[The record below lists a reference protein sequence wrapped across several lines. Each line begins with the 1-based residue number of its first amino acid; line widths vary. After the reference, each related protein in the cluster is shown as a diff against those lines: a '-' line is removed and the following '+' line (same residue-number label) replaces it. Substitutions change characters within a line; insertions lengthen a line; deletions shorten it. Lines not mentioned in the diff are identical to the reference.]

1 MGRGLFLLLCLS
13 VLLGAGL
20 SAQEHPDPQTLLSQ
34 SRAAYETLRSYEVTV
49 TMTIQGPLSATLR
62 YKFFFSFP
70 FQRVEMEYEHEELFC
85 SDPVILV
92 LIANLEEGR
101 AFALYTNE
109 EWEEILDESIK
120 EETFLDTI
128 AKGLSL
134 AMHWEKVQRGELGGR
149 PVWVLRGTIRNGVV
163 GDLAMWLEEDTL
175 FLRRVEFQTGEFTV
189 AITVEEFK
197 PGVEVPLDLFK
208 PPAAELIAR
217 RITVIPRGREIL
229 SAAWEKLS
237 GLQSFIL
244 RKRVRRGY
252 FVDVEQIVIYHH
264 PFLRVEQRSRESL
277 PLGGQLL
284 HLAIYDF
291 SGGFVY
297 FYGPFKDSWEKIE
310 LFGTYSSP
318 RETLRRALGEAFR
331 LVQPAAITVVG
342 LKEEVLRGRKVWRIT
357 ARGTPGTDE
366 PGPEW
371 WVDQETLSIVR
382 YAEPQRIL
390 RVEAGKQR
398 EWEIEYGDILSFEP
412 NPEIPDELF
421 AVPENVPLRRFEF
434 PEEFPEEFGPKEPQK
449 VTLEGWEAFSFAKL
463 EEAKAQ
469 GKIAV
474 LYFTAAW
481 CEGCHDLEARALQDP
496 RVQAALQPLV
506 RLVVD
511 LTSPGGEAAKVANQY
526 RVRVLPT
533 LLFLDSQGNELGRI
547 TGSRSASFLFQEMR
561 RILEGGAK

>member
-1 MGRGLFLLLCLS
+1 
-13 VLLGAGL
+13 
-20 SAQEHPDPQTLLSQ
+20 
-34 SRAAYETLRSYEVTV
+34 
-49 TMTIQGPLSATLR
+49 
-62 YKFFFSFP
+62 
-70 FQRVEMEYEHEELFC
+70 MEYEHEELF
-85 SDPVILV
+85 SPDPVSLV
-92 LIANLEEGR
+92 LIANFEEGR

-120 EETFLDTI
+120 EETFLDTL
-128 AKGLSL
+128 ATGLSL
-134 AMHWEKVQRGELGGR
+134 AMHWEKVERGELGGR
-149 PVWVLRGTIRNGVV
+149 PVWVLGGTARNGVV
-163 GDLAMWLEEDTL
+163 GDAAMWLEEDTL
-175 FLRRVEFQTGEFTV
+175 FLRRMEFQTGEFAV

-229 SAAWEKLS
+229 SAAWEKPS

-264 PFLRVEQRSRESL
+264 PFLRVEQRFRRSL

-284 HLAIYDF
+284 HLTIY
-291 SGGFVY
+291 
-297 FYGPFKDSWEKIE
+297 E
-310 LFGTYSSP
+310 LLRRVFATYSSP
-318 RETLRRALGEAFR
+318 KETLIVALGEAFR
-331 LVQPAAITVVG
+331 LVQPAVITVVG
-342 LKEEVLRGRKVWRIT
+342 LKEEVLRGRKVWHIT

-412 NPEIPDELF
+412 NPEIPDGLF
-421 AVPENVPLRRFEF
+421 AVPENVPLRRL
-434 PEEFPEEFGPKEPQK
+434 EFPEEFGPKEPQK

-547 TGSRSASFLFQEMR
+547 TGSRSASFLLQEMR
-561 RILEGGAK
+561 RILEGGTK

>member
-1 MGRGLFLLLCLS
+1 MGRGLFLLFCLS

-34 SRAAYETLRSYEVTV
+34 SRAAYETLRSYEATV

-70 FQRVEMEYEHEELFC
+70 FQRVEMEYEHEELF
-85 SDPVILV
+85 SPDPVILV

-128 AKGLSL
+128 AKELSL
-134 AMHWEKVQRGELGGR
+134 AMHWERVERGELGGR
-149 PVWVLRGTIRNGVV
+149 PVWVLRGTTRNGVV

-175 FLRRVEFQTGEFTV
+175 FLRRVEFQTGGFAF
-189 AITVEEFK
+189 AIAVEEFK

-284 HLAIYDF
+284 RLAIYDF

-297 FYGPFKDSWEKIE
+297 FYGPFKDSWEKEE
-310 LFGTYSSP
+310 LFATYSSP
-318 RETLRRALGEAFR
+318 KETLIVALGVAFR

-366 PGPEW
+366 PGREW

-398 EWEIEYGDILSFEP
+398 GWEIEYGDILSFEP

-421 AVPENVPLRRFEF
+421 AVPENVPLRRLEF
-434 PEEFPEEFGPKEPQK
+434 PEKFGPKEPQK

-481 CEGCHDLEARALQDP
+481 CEGCHNLEAGALQDP

-547 TGSRSASFLFQEMR
+547 TGSRSASFLLQEMR

>member
-1 MGRGLFLLLCLS
+1 
-13 VLLGAGL
+13 
-20 SAQEHPDPQTLLSQ
+20 
-34 SRAAYETLRSYEVTV
+34 
-49 TMTIQGPLSATLR
+49 
-62 YKFFFSFP
+62 
-70 FQRVEMEYEHEELFC
+70 MEYEHEELFC

-120 EETFLDTI
+120 EETFLDTL
-128 AKGLSL
+128 AKELSL
-134 AMHWEKVQRGELGGR
+134 AMHWEKVERGELGER
-149 PVWVLRGTIRNGVV
+149 PVWVLRGTARNGVV

-229 SAAWEKLS
+229 SAAWEKLL

-244 RKRVRRGY
+244 RKRVRSGY
-252 FVDVEQIVIYHH
+252 FVDEEQIVIYRH
-264 PFLRVEQRSRESL
+264 PFLRVEQRSQESL

-297 FYGPFKDSWEKIE
+297 FYDPFKDSWEKIE
-310 LFGTYSSP
+310 LFGTYSSAE
-318 RETLRRALGEAFR
+318 ETLKMALGEAFR

-342 LKEEVLRGRKVWRIT
+342 LKEEVLRGRKVWHIT

-382 YAEPQRIL
+382 YAEPQEIFH
-390 RVEAGKQR
+390 VEAGKQQR

-412 NPEIPDELF
+412 NPDIPDELF

-481 CEGCHDLEARALQDP
+481 CEGCYDLEARALRDP
-496 RVQAALQPLV
+496 QVQAALQPLV

-547 TGSRSASFLFQEMR
+547 TGSRSASFLLQEMR